1 MHTAAELRLALWAA
15 IPMLMPGIM
24 EISMSMTIRRT
35 GLPLAAGLAG
45 ATFLTALY
53 LGIVALAESPA
64 HALDLFWEDRL
75 LVIPLILGFGTQ
87 VGLFVFLKLGL
98 FVPGGAGA
106 GAATAAGGGV
116 STAAMVA
123 CCLHHVTDAA
133 AAVPLVGLTA
143 AATFLTEWK
152 VPFMLVGL
160 ATNVLGIVLMLRQIV
175 KAGRHAQS
183 CLAAGPAAPV
193 PTEAA
198 PACHGA

>member
-1 MHTAAELRLALWAA
+1 
-15 IPMLMPGIM
+15 MLMSGIM
-24 EISMSMTIRRT
+24 EISMSMAMRRL
-35 GLPLAAGLAG
+35 GLPLAAGVVG
-45 ATFLTALY
+45 AAFLTALY

-75 LVIPLILGFGTQ
+75 LVIPIILGFGTQ
-87 VGLFVFLKLGL
+87 VGLFAFLKLGL

-123 CCLHHVTDAA
+123 CCLHHATD
-133 AAVPLVGLTA
+133 VLPLVGLTA
-143 AATFLTEWK
+143 AATFLAEWK
-152 VPFMLVGL
+152 VPFMLLGL
-160 ATNVLGIVLMLRQIV
+160 ATNALGIGLMLRQIV
-175 KAGRHAQS
+175 KARRHAQA
-183 CLAAGPAAPV
+183 CLAAASAAPI